1 MARHRPG
8 PLSLSATC
16 MLAPIFVNE
25 DEDITKGRQR
35 ERSWGGK
42 DKRGGRCQSEQKGEG
57 LRMRLSTS
65 SWLKRPREEAMGIN
79 RRVRP
84 SSLLVLLHARFLPLV
99 LRSAERR
106 KRALCTTTPTHAK
119 GRLAEVLLLHAP
131 HGAPHKYLGPGKLST
146 VGREAS
152 QRELLFYSFHYS
164 ALSRLRSEFSNTL
177 QACIAY
183 LYLHKHGKRP
193 SVR

>member
-1 MARHRPG
+1 
-8 PLSLSATC
+8 
-16 MLAPIFVNE
+16 
-25 DEDITKGRQR
+25 
-35 ERSWGGK
+35 
-42 DKRGGRCQSEQKGEG
+42 
-57 LRMRLSTS
+57 MRLSTS
-65 SWLKRPREEAMGIN
+65 SWLGRPRDEAMGIN
-79 RRVRP
+79 RRVGP
-84 SSLLVLLHARFLPLV
+84 SSLLVLLLHARFLPLV
-99 LRSAERR
+99 LRSARR

-146 VGREAS
+146 VGREAL

-164 ALSRLRSEFSNTL
+164 ALSRFRSEFPNTL